1 MKIPIGFFLSILS
14 VSFLGAQAY
23 CAESPPPAASPA
35 LSQVAMKYAKKHEAL
50 AQRFASKR
58 KAMVEDPAWKS
69 LSAQQQKAKLD
80 ALDADFKDRDSKIA
94 DAEVAA
100 RKQGGNVEQA
110 KAQQQQAAQLDQ
122 VKTQAVQDERA
133 NSRNP

>member
-1 MKIPIGFFLSILS
+1 MRISS
-14 VSFLGAQAY
+14 SFLLAVLSLPFPGAQAY
-23 CAESPPPAASPA
+23 SAESPPPAASPA

-69 LSAQQQKAKLD
+69 LSAEQQKAKLD

-94 DAEVAA
+94 DAEAAA

-122 VKTQAVQDERA
+122 VKIQAVQDERA